1 LTAAE
6 AAILDNKAVERYR
19 SNIRNNRIACSEGR
33 VFMILY
39 PFILPGSDL
48 EEKNAKT
55 QRQERLC
62 PLNQIPRI

>member
-1 LTAAE
+1 
-6 AAILDNKAVERYR
+6 
-19 SNIRNNRIACSEGR
+19 
-33 VFMILY
+33 MILY